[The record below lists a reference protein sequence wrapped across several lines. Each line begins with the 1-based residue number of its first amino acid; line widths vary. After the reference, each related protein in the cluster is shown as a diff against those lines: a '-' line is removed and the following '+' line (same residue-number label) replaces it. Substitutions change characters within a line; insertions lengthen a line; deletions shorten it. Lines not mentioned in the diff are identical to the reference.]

1 MWDVNYTTDQCLW
14 GCPSC
19 SRTVH
24 LQQFPSPPPLYCLSE
39 KLALKTISECSFLKV
54 RALKIVAIHHV
65 LGEPVLIF
73 VVITENFNCIFTLG
87 FKLHLWPMDCCILIY
102 KAEKSQMVSCYSLI
116 SSVLGWTAENRHLK
130 LYVVYIRFRSRKHFL
145 L

>member
-1 MWDVNYTTDQCLW
+1 MWDVNYTHRPVPL

-130 LYVVYIRFRSRKHFL
+130 LYVVYIRFRSWKHFL